1 MTFEEFLD
9 VCTKCGY
16 IINQD
21 YVGPGKYAIYKNNH
35 RETYTDIIAS
45 YNTYNNH
52 LTCYINEC
60 GEDDNS
66 IIFKKDE
73 RPNEFLNRLAKFKQ
87 SEVEE
92 KKKQRRAQIDEL

>member
-16 IINQD
+16 TINQD

-35 RETYTDIIAS
+35 RETYMDIIAS
-45 YNTYNNH
+45 YNTYKNH

-60 GEDDNS
+60 GEDD
-66 IIFKKDE
+66 IAVIFSKDE
-73 RPNEFLNRLAKFKQ
+73 RPDEFLNRLAKCKQ
-87 SEVEE
+87 REAEE
-92 KKKQRRAQIDEL
+92 KKLNRLRAIENL